1 MQPCDFSGQG
11 NPHLLNKQSSYILI
25 LVVFVLL
32 LELPRLKTFW
42 KLLTKKKASAKS
54 TIPRVLK
61 VKTEDDCPYC
71 QTGHTLTIAPPETT
85 HIPYSETK
93 SKRGRKKKICTHKY
107 FCSNPDC
114 YYYQVSDERIH
125 ALIGY
130 GSHGKYECIPDLFCQ
145 ECERKFTIR
154 KHTLLYRLK
163 TLSKIIFMA
172 MSLLVLG
179 IDTSALE
186 EAMGIQ
192 ESTLRTWLTRSG
204 AQSRKLHERFFKNL
218 VLAHIQLDEL
228 WAKVKEKERAVW
240 VWTVCEAKTK
250 IIPVIQLGARTQEM
264 AYSVVHELK
273 SRLKVG
279 SVPVFS
285 SDGLKHYF
293 YALTAHFGE
302 WVVVEG
308 EKKLVWLIVTLF
320 QYAQVIKQQ
329 RGYRL
334 VGVEHRMLWGNVEEY
349 RSRLK
354 ANGLSGNIN
363 TSFVERANL
372 TIRQSVSKLTRR
384 TWGPAQYTTE
394 LEDHLYWWLAYYHFA
409 RPHESL
415 RITLPEPFLRKGK
428 QRPMLYKKV
437 TPAMAAGLVTRR
449 WSVKELISYPLP

>member
-1 MQPCDFSGQG
+1 M
-11 NPHLLNKQSSYILI
+11 NKQPSYILI
-25 LVVFVLL
+25 LFVLVLL
-32 LELPRLKTFW
+32 LELPRLKAFW
-42 KLLTKKKASAKS
+42 KSLTKRKASAKS
-54 TIPRVLK
+54 TTPRVLK
-61 VKTEDDCPYC
+61 VKTENDCPCC
-71 QTGHTLTIAPPETT
+71 QTGHTLTIPPPETT

-93 SKRGRKKKICTHKY
+93 SKRGRKKKICTHNY
-107 FCSNPDC
+107 FCSNPLC
-114 YYYQVSDERIH
+114 YYYQVADERIH

-130 GSHGKYECIPDLFCQ
+130 GSHGKYERIPDFFCQ
-145 ECERKFTIR
+145 ECESKFTIR

-163 TLSKIIFMA
+163 TLSKIIFIA

-179 IDTSALE
+179 IDTSALQ
-186 EAMGIQ
+186 EALGIQ

-204 AQSRKLHERFFKNL
+204 TQSRKLHERFFQNL
-218 VLAHIQLDEL
+218 SLAHIQLDEL
-228 WAKVKEKERAVW
+228 WAKLKEKEQAIW

-264 AYSVVHELK
+264 AHSVVHELK
-273 SRLKVG
+273 RRLKADC
-279 SVPVFS
+279 VPIFS
-285 SDGLKHYF
+285 SDGLNHYF

-308 EKKLVWLIVTLF
+308 EKKLVWLIVAMFL
-320 QYAQVIKQQ
+320 YAQVIKHQ
-329 RGYRL
+329 RGFRL
-334 VGVEHRMLWGNVEEY
+334 VGVEHRMLWGDAEEY

-384 TWGPAQYTTE
+384 TWGPAKLKSE